1 MLDVRRMLNVM
12 DRRAVL
18 GLSGRALAASL
29 LAVHASR
36 AGFAADGAERTI
48 DEWVAQLDTIS
59 KQLASRTISALEWQE
74 KVDTLFAAVPMRS
87 LLDIL
92 DFRRLADRLSALDL
106 SDRGEIFEDIALGPI
121 PKATA
126 ESDATSAIV
135 KIAHIK
141 KGRSIPPHGHRSM
154 TSAFLCISG
163 EFDVRLYDRL
173 GDLPK
178 AMIVRQTVN
187 QKNACPG
194 SWSSISDYRDNVHW
208 LTAKSDD
215 CFLFTCKLIRLEAD
229 RDFRG
234 RENINL
240 KAAKLLGAHT
250 WQAPVI
256 SAKESAEIY

>member
-1 MLDVRRMLNVM
+1 MFDVLN
-12 DRRAVL
+12 RRALL

-29 LAVHASR
+29 LAAHASR
-36 AGFAADGAERTI
+36 AGFAADGSERTI

-59 KQLASRTISALEWQE
+59 KQLSSRKISALEWQE

-87 LLDIL
+87 LLEL
-92 DFRRLADRLSALDL
+92 VDFRKLAHRLSALDL
-106 SDRGEIFEDIALGPI
+106 SERGEIFEDIAVGPI

-126 ESDATSAIV
+126 ESAPTSAIV

-141 KGRSIPPHGHRSM
+141 KGRSIPPHGHGSM

-173 GDLPK
+173 GDVNK
-178 AMIVRQTVN
+178 AMIVRQTVD
-187 QKNACPG
+187 QKNAKPG

-229 RDFRG
+229 REFHG

-240 KAAKLLGAHT
+240 QAAKLLGANT
-250 WQAPVI
+250 WRAPII
-256 SAKESAEIY
+256 SAKQSAEIY